1 MASRWRWSRSPA
13 CWRDERAETGGG
25 VIRAEAEKLS
35 TWLTER
41 LALQAPGVLAEVE
54 AISNRIEFAAP
65 GGGRPTLVRYRI
77 RIRDEARVGHLGLDE
92 AQALLDALDAPDA
105 LDAGWGPTR
114 SSRKTPARA
123 GVAAL
128 PGW

>member
-1 MASRWRWSRSPA
+1 MI
-13 CWRDERAETGGG
+13 RD
-25 VIRAEAEKLS
+25 EAEKLS
-35 TWLTER
+35 TLLTER

-92 AQALLDALDAPDA
+92 AQALLDTLGSLGAPDAPDVPA
-105 LDAGWGPTR
+105 AGWGPDR
-114 SSRKTPARA
+114 IFEEIAARG
-123 GVAAL
+123 GVVDL
-128 PGW
+128 PEQ

>member
-1 MASRWRWSRSPA
+1 
-13 CWRDERAETGGG
+13 
-25 VIRAEAEKLS
+25 VIRDEAEKLS
-35 TWLTER
+35 TLLTER

-92 AQALLDALDAPDA
+92 ARALLDALDAPDP
-105 LDAGWGPTR
+105 GWGPDR
-114 SSRKTPARA
+114 IFEEIAARG
-123 GVAAL
+123 GVVDLAEQ
-128 PGW
+128 

>member
-1 MASRWRWSRSPA
+1 MI
-13 CWRDERAETGGG
+13 RD
-25 VIRAEAEKLS
+25 EAEKLS
-35 TWLTER
+35 TSLTER
-41 LALQAPGVLAEVE
+41 FALRAPGVLAEVE

-105 LDAGWGPTR
+105 GWGPDR
-114 SSRKTPARA
+114 IFEEIAARG
-123 GVAAL
+123 GVVDLAEQ
-128 PGW
+128 